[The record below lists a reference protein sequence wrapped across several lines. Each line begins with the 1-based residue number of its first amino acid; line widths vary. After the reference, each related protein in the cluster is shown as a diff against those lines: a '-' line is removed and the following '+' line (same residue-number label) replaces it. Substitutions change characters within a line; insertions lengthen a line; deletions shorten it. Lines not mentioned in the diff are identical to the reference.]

1 MLRSR
6 SCHSAPPT
14 KVRFYGSKGV
24 DILSAGEND
33 FMVIFHVDQAY
44 MTRIYAIFL
53 WFAISTFSLVCRL
66 NAWFIKSTTFNISVR
81 LY

>member
-33 FMVIFHVDQAY
+33 VLMVIFHVDQAY
-44 MTRIYAIFL
+44 MTHIYAIFL
-53 WFAISTFSLVCRL
+53 WFAISTFSLVCGL
-66 NAWFIKSTTFNISVR
+66 NAWFIKKHN
-81 LY
+81 L

>member
-44 MTRIYAIFL
+44 MTHIYAIFL
-53 WFAISTFSLVCRL
+53 WFAISTFSLVCGL
-66 NAWFIKSTTFNISVR
+66 NAWLIKKHN
-81 LY
+81 L

>member
-44 MTRIYAIFL
+44 MTHIYAIFFVVRYKYFFINL
-53 WFAISTFSLVCRL
+53 WIECLVYKKVQPL
-66 NAWFIKSTTFNISVR
+66 I
-81 LY
+81 